1 MSAPLSLMLPV
12 PATMVPPLGSA
23 VAGSAVV
30 GTAGGANGSGGF
42 VIVGRARDGAVVGTA
57 AGATALGGVAI
68 VGRVVGGAA
77 RAGAQNAA
85 MQNPATLIVSATGI
99 HRFFA

>member
-23 VAGSAVV
+23 VVN
-30 GTAGGANGSGGF
+30 TAGGANASGGF
-42 VIVGRARDGAVVGTA
+42 AVVGRARDGAVVGTD

-68 VGRVVGGAA
+68 VGGVVGGAA
-77 RAGAQNAA
+77 KAGAQNAA
-85 MQNPATLIVSATGI
+85 MQNAATRIVSATGI
-99 HRFFA
+99 QRFFA

>member
-23 VAGSAVV
+23 VAG
-30 GTAGGANGSGGF
+30 TAPLANGSGGIA
-42 VIVGRARDGAVVGTA
+42 IVVRARGGAAAGTA
-57 AGATALGGVAI
+57 AVANAIGGVAI

-85 MQNPATLIVSATGI
+85 MQNPATRIVSATGI
-99 HRFFA
+99 QRFFA

>member
-23 VAGSAVV
+23 VV
-30 GTAGGANGSGGF
+30 GTAGGVNASGGF
-42 VIVGRARDGAVVGTA
+42 VVVGRARDGAVVGTA

-68 VGRVVGGAA
+68 VGGVVGGAA
-77 RAGAQNAA
+77 KAGAQNAA
-85 MQNPATLIVSATGI
+85 MQNAATRIVSATGI
-99 HRFFA
+99 QRFFA